1 MPDFDIDFCQA
12 NRDRVIDYVKQKY
25 GRDAVS
31 QIATFGTMAAKA
43 ALRDIGRVLGMSYG
57 HVDSIAKLVPA
68 PPGKTRHPAP
78 PPPPRRRSP
87 TTAA

>member
-12 NRDRVIDYVKQKY
+12 NRDRVIDYVKDKY

-43 ALRDIGRVLGMSYG
+43 ALRDVGRVLGMSYG
-57 HVDSIAKLVPA
+57 YC
-68 PPGKTRHPAP
+68 
-78 PPPPRRRSP
+78 RRRSP
-87 TTAA
+87 S